1 MRQSDDQSL
10 ISVVIIFFNTERFL
24 QEAIES
30 VLSQTYH
37 TWELWLV
44 DDGST
49 DRGTAIAQGYA
60 DQYPDR
66 IYYLEH
72 TGHEN
77 RGMSASRNLGIRHAR
92 GTYITFLDADDVWFP
107 TMLQEQVK
115 TLESCP
121 QAAMVYGPIE
131 WWYSW
136 TGRSED
142 RARDY
147 IESLG
152 VPPNA
157 LISPPELPYL
167 FLQNKAAVPSG
178 IMVHRKTIEKLGAFE
193 EAFRGEYED
202 QVFCAKIALHEPVF
216 ASSHCGYR
224 YRQHPD
230 SCVSVAHATGQTLS
244 ARRHFLDW
252 LTLYLSEQGIRDRKL
267 WWALKQEY
275 WRYSHPRLFYFLRR
289 HRHRWQWLT
298 SLCEKQSSS
307 Q

>member
-1 MRQSDDQSL
+1 M
-10 ISVVIIFFNTERFL
+10 
-24 QEAIES
+24 
-30 VLSQTYH
+30 YH
-37 TWELWLV
+37 AWELLLV

-49 DRGTAIAQGYA
+49 DGGTAIAQWYA

-66 IYYLEH
+66 ICYLEH
-72 TGHEN
+72 PGHEN

-107 TMLQEQVK
+107 TALQEQVK

-136 TGRSED
+136 TGKPED
-142 RARDY
+142 SKRDY

-152 VPPNA
+152 IPPNT
-157 LISPPELPYL
+157 LISPPKLLYL

-178 IMVHRKTIEKLGAFE
+178 IMVHREAVEKWGAFE
-193 EAFRGEYED
+193 DAFHGEYED
-202 QVFCAKIALHEPVF
+202 QVFCAKICLHEPVL
-216 ASSHCGYR
+216 ALSQCGYR

-230 SCVSVAHATGQTLS
+230 SCVSVSYATGQTLL
-244 ARRHFLDW
+244 ARRRFLDW
-252 LTLYLSEQGIRDRKL
+252 LTIYLSEQGIKDRKL

-275 WRYSHPRLFYFLRR
+275 WRYSHPSLFYFLRR
-289 HRHRWQWLT
+289 NRHHWQRLT
-298 SLCEKQSSS
+298 RFWEKQKSI